1 MLLSRIPS
9 AAGAVA
15 EPLPVT
21 VRALEAA
28 GARLR
33 RGQVTMIA
41 GPPNGGKTLFAL
53 HIAVA
58 LQKQAAAGGRRV
70 PTLYLSADTDAVTML
85 MRTYAMMS
93 GHDLT
98 TIEQARDAGLGE
110 SYEHYVARMTD
121 FQFLF
126 ESDPSLADLDVDL
139 RAFLEIYGELPSL
152 VIVDNLMNV
161 QAESDS
167 EWAGMRAIMQA
178 LHHVA
183 RATGAAVIVLHH
195 TSEDSQY
202 PADKPPPRRAIQGKV
217 AQLSELILTLAVCE
231 GALGFAVVKNRNGR
245 SDPTADRPVWL
256 RVDFARMAI
265 LD

>member
-1 MLLSRIPS
+1 
-9 AAGAVA
+9 
-15 EPLPVT
+15 
-21 VRALEAA
+21 
-28 GARLR
+28 
-33 RGQVTMIA
+33 MIA

-53 HIAVA
+53 HIAVS
-58 LQKQAAAGGRRV
+58 LQKQAQAGGRRI
-70 PTLYLSADTDAVTML
+70 PTLYVSADTDPVTML
-85 MRTYAMMS
+85 MRAYAMVS

-98 TIEQARDAGLGE
+98 SIEQARDAGLGE
-110 SYEHYVARMTD
+110 DYEHYVASMTD

-139 RAFLEIYGELPSL
+139 RAFREIYGELPAL
-152 VIVDNLMNV
+152 LIVDNLMNV

-183 RATGAAVIVLHH
+183 RVTGAAVIVLHH

-202 PADKPPPRRAIQGKV
+202 PVDRPPPRRAIQGKV
-217 AQLSELILTLAVCE
+217 AQLAELILTLTVN
-231 GALGFAVVKNRNGR
+231 GNMLGMAVVKNRNGR
-245 SDPTADRPVWL
+245 SDPTADHPIWL

-265 LD
+265 IDQFYGETQ